1 MKIFG
6 TNLMRVL
13 RAIFTAFVCLIPAV
27 VSAQTAQPKAGGLPV
42 IYIDTPDSSAITSRD
57 IWTKD
62 CRMRIVRPDGTV
74 DFRSH
79 NVDVKGRGHST
90 FAKPKK
96 PYAIKLDGRHSI
108 LGMAPGKRWALLA
121 NFMDHSQLRNMLA
134 LEVARHTS
142 LAWTPDCRPVDVVL
156 NGRPQGIY
164 LLCEQVRVARG
175 RVEID
180 ENKGFLFELDTYDD
194 GDPRFF
200 TAHRHLPVNIKSPD
214 PLTDAIKE
222 KARRMFDEIEQKLYS
237 PHPDMNGIY
246 DRYIDSTSFADW
258 WLVHEIAQNAEP
270 NGPRSCY
277 MYCGED
283 GRLTAGP
290 VWDFDLAFISVG
302 VDAGGDLR
310 PSRLN
315 RKDVRLLTTDSLYN
329 RNALWFDRLLS
340 DPQFVA
346 LVRRRWQVLKA
357 QIPDVIGCFDRWRA
371 EMEPSALADER
382 MWASLDP
389 ARFDTFVSFRS
400 SCDNL
405 RKTFLVRVS
414 RMDALL
420 STL

>member
-1 MKIFG
+1 M
-6 TNLMRVL
+6 
-13 RAIFTAFVCLIPAV
+13 
-27 VSAQTAQPKAGGLPV
+27 
-42 IYIDTPDSSAITSRD
+42 
-57 IWTKD
+57 
-62 CRMRIVRPDGTV
+62 PDGTD
-74 DFRSH
+74 DFCS
-79 NVDVKGRGHST
+79 NDVDVKGRGHST
-90 FAKPKK
+90 FTKTKK
-96 PYAIKLDGRHSI
+96 PYAIRLDGRHPL

-121 NFMDHSQLRNMLA
+121 NFMDHSLMRNMLA
-134 LEVARHTS
+134 LELARRTS
-142 LAWTPDCRPVDVVL
+142 LAWTPDCRQVDVVV
-156 NGRPQGIY
+156 NGQPQGCY
-164 LLCEQVRVARG
+164 LLCEQIRVARG

-180 ENKGFLFELDTYDD
+180 EKRGFLFELDSYDD
-194 GDPRFF
+194 GSPRFH
-200 TAHRHLPVNIKSPD
+200 TAHRRLPVNIKSPD
-214 PLTDAIKE
+214 PPTSDMMD

-237 PHPDMNGIY
+237 PHPDLNGIY

-315 RKDVRLLTTDSLYN
+315 RKDVRLLTTDSIYN

-340 DPQFVA
+340 DPQFVS